1 MGGWTGEGPTEK
13 AEREEID
20 SMTGTVIVIR

>member
-1 MGGWTGEGPTEK
+1 MGGWTGAGPTEK

-20 SMTGTVIVIR
+20 SMDGIVILIR